1 VKTFCKVLTVTKG
14 VKSYKPKLGRVQMTE
29 LTQQGISA
37 LKAGDKQ
44 SALKLLRSA
53 IQNNPKDIQAWLWL
67 SGAVDTN
74 QERVECLQAI
84 LKIDPNNQIA
94 IQGLAQLVSQG
105 AVNLQVVAPS
115 STAPQAPVSI
125 GQNNIVSQQEKL
137 IFKDHPAWG
146 VLLIL
151 LGMLLV
157 LFGLVSFY
165 FLKIGLSGL
174 LLFLFGC
181 PMSIAILIPAIQLVA
196 LWATSKYTLTNKKLI
211 VERGLFTHQR
221 KVIPIERIQDVS
233 YRRVFIQFLFGVGDV
248 IVESA
253 GERGQVSLRHL
264 RKYRERFET
273 ILSLIQKP

>member
-1 VKTFCKVLTVTKG
+1 
-14 VKSYKPKLGRVQMTE
+14 MTE

-44 SALKLLRSA
+44 SALKLLRLA

-115 STAPQAPVSI
+115 STAPQASVSI
-125 GQNNIVSQQEKL
+125 GQNNNVTQKEEV

-146 VLLIL
+146 VMLIL
-151 LGMLLV
+151 LGILAV
-157 LFGLVSFY
+157 LFGLVSLY
-165 FLKIGLSGL
+165 FLKSDRSGL
-174 LLFLFGC
+174 LFFLFGC
-181 PMSIAILIPAIQLVA
+181 PLSIVFIIVAIQFLAIWV
-196 LWATSKYTLTNKKLI
+196 TSKYTLTNKKLI

-221 KVIPIERIQDVS
+221 KVIPVEKIQDVT
-233 YRRVFIQFLFGVGDV
+233 DPC
-248 IVESA
+248 
-253 GERGQVSLRHL
+253 
-264 RKYRERFET
+264 KY
-273 ILSLIQKP
+273 I

>member
-1 VKTFCKVLTVTKG
+1 
-14 VKSYKPKLGRVQMTE
+14 MTE

-44 SALKLLRSA
+44 NALKLLRLA
-53 IQNNPKDIQAWLWL
+53 IQNNTKDIQAWLWL

-94 IQGLAQLVSQG
+94 LQGLAQLVSQG

-115 STAPQAPVSI
+115 STAPQAPVSVQ
-125 GQNNIVSQQEKL
+125 QNNNVSQREEL
-137 IFKDHPAWG
+137 IFKDNPAWG

-151 LGMLLV
+151 LGILAILL
-157 LFGLVSFY
+157 GLVSFY
-165 FLKIGLSGL
+165 FLKIDSSGL
-174 LLFLFGC
+174 VLFLFDC
-181 PMSIAILIPAIQLVA
+181 PIGIVILITVIQLVA

-211 VERGLFTHQR
+211 VERGFFTHQR
-221 KVIPIERIQDVS
+221 KVIPIEKIQDVS

-253 GERGQVSLRHL
+253 GEKGQVSLRHL
-264 RKYRERFET
+264 RKYRERFEA
-273 ILSLIQKP
+273 ILSQIQKS